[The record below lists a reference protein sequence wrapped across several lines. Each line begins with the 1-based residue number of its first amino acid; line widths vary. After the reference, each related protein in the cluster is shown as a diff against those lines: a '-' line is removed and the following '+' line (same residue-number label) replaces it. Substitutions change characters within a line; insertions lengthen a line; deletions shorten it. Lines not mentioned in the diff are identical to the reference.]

1 MARPQNSPRGNFGKH
16 RIEVGAADGL
26 YFNDYSSSSALIDAN
41 STGLKLAGA
50 LYLSGETTDAI
61 TQDSTAVK
69 FSAGIALSGQGS
81 VNAITQNSTGLK
93 VPDGLYLS
101 GQTSEPAT
109 QNSTGFLFPDQIRVG
124 GQRYVGGNT
133 TAYLFTTETGLPT
146 SDGGNFK
153 WTFVVNSTGV
163 AGIAVNTTGTTWKY
177 CRVTSLINT
186 T

>member
-16 RIEVGAADGL
+16 RVEIGAADGL
-26 YFNDYSSSSALIDAN
+26 YFNDYSSSTALIDAN

-50 LYLSGETTDAI
+50 LYLSGK
-61 TQDSTAVK
+61 ST
-69 FSAGIALSGQGS
+69 SMLS
-81 VNAITQNSTGLK
+81 QNTTGLK
-93 VPDGLYLS
+93 VAGGLYIS
-101 GQTSEPAT
+101 GQTAEPAT

-124 GQRYVGGNT
+124 GQRYIGGNT

-146 SDGGNFK
+146 SDGGNYK

-163 AGIAVNTTGTTWKY
+163 AGFAINTTGTTWKY
-177 CRVTSLINT
+177 CQMTSLINT